1 MDAPGNL
8 REDRL
13 REIVDQCLR
22 LALPEASP
30 LPAEDEDWIASGALD
45 SMAHVDVLL
54 CIEKAAGLTNVFN
67 RVEANLPRSRR
78 SVFHALRAAISE
90 QKQSVESQRLETEHR
105 GSASVGI
112 SGWGIA
118 LGSVRVKAAAL
129 EGEYSLAPGTLEQ
142 RAGIES
148 VARVKVQEDEITLAH
163 RAVKAALDQ
172 SGVDAGDVDWIVA
185 TSETFLGYPSL
196 GSLLHSRLLARD
208 TCGVLDIGGAC
219 VGLLH
224 CLAVARSLVV
234 AGMASRVLIV
244 TADVHSRPL
253 AAGRVPGE
261 FGGLFGDGASAFV
274 LGPVDAAAGT
284 PPYRLGEFQFGC
296 AGTFA
301 AALAVGTGA
310 SGEVALKFEGEA
322 LARAA
327 VGRLE
332 RIIADLELRSGV
344 PRAQVSSFAT
354 HQPNPRLV
362 ELLARQ
368 AEVPLEKFPVV
379 AKTCGNL
386 GSSTCGVALSMALV
400 EHGGKPA
407 DQRGPIFLAAVGPG
421 MLWGGGILY

>member
-1 MDAPGNL
+1 MDEKKASGN
-8 REDRL
+8 DRR
-13 REIVDQCLR
+13 REIVRECVRQALR
-22 LALPEASP
+22 AGQDFPRD
-30 LPAEDEDWIASGALD
+30 DEDLLESGALD
-45 SMAHVDVLL
+45 SMGWVDVL
-54 CIEKAAGLTNVFN
+54 E
-67 RVEANLPRSRR
+67 R
-78 SVFHALRAAISE
+78 
-90 QKQSVESQRLETEHR
+90 
-105 GSASVGI
+105 
-112 SGWGIA
+112 IA
-118 LGSVRVKAAAL
+118 KAAAVTVLSDPAERDAPRSISSLVAAL
-129 EGEYSLAPGTLEQ
+129 ERTPIGDEARRERPEFPRKVAVTALAGIVGWGAALASRRIEAADLEREYALAPGTLRE

-148 VARVKVQEDEITLAH
+148 VTRADTGEDELSLIIS
-163 RAVKAALDQ
+163 AVKAALTQADA
-172 SGVDAGDVDWIVA
+172 DAGELDWVLT
-185 TSETFLGYPSL
+185 TSETFVGYPSL

-274 LGPVDAAAGT
+274 LGPVDAAEET
-284 PPYRLGEFQFGC
+284 PPYRLGEFQLGC
-296 AGTFA
+296 VGTFA

-310 SGEVALKFEGEA
+310 SGEVTLKFEGEA

-332 RIIADLELRSGV
+332 RVIADLELRSGV

-386 GSSTCGVALSMALV
+386 GSSTCGVALSMALA